1 VIHLVWRRTPRGS
14 ERHWNI
20 IGALVFGAAMAAVTK
35 ELARPA
41 LPAPQ
46 LVGLAVVLAVAVLI
60 TRREDRAAAAAGP
73 PGA

>member
-1 VIHLVWRRTPRGS
+1 VMT
-14 ERHWNI
+14 
-20 IGALVFGAAMAAVTK
+20 

-46 LVGLAVVLAVAVLI
+46 LVGLAVVLAGAVLI

-73 PGA
+73 SGA